1 MSDRGYESDSSVE
14 STDQM
19 TNEADTVENAE
30 EMEVLN
36 NVRNAVQN
44 WKTRELGKNK
54 ETNANVQGFDPL
66 RKYVSNSASLY
77 YDLVNFLN
85 TSKNNE
91 KNMKDRLYVN
101 IVSAIGVPG
110 GLPFHLRT
118 VLQHFLQRDLVEL
131 PYTVEPTVI
140 NSYANQGMVASTE
153 FPEEE

>member
-1 MSDRGYESDSSVE
+1 MRDRGYESDSSLD
-14 STDQM
+14 S
-19 TNEADTVENAE
+19 TNEMKNETDTPESPE
-30 EMEVLN
+30 EVEVLN
-36 NVRNAVQN
+36 NVRNAVQT

-77 YDLVNFLN
+77 YDLLNFLN

-91 KNMKDRLYVN
+91 KNMNDRLYVN
-101 IVSAIGVPG
+101 IVSAIGIPG

-118 VLQHFLQRDLVEL
+118 LLQHFLQRDLVEL
-131 PYTVEPTVI
+131 PYTVEPTAI
-140 NSYANQGMVASTE
+140 NAYAKEGMVASKE

>member
-1 MSDRGYESDSSVE
+1 MRDRGYESDSSLD
-14 STDQM
+14 S
-19 TNEADTVENAE
+19 TNEMKNETDTPESPE
-30 EMEVLN
+30 EVEVLN
-36 NVRNAVQN
+36 NVRNAVQT

-77 YDLVNFLN
+77 YDLLNFLN

-91 KNMKDRLYVN
+91 KNMNDRLYVN
-101 IVSAIGVPG
+101 IVSAIGIPG

-118 VLQHFLQRDLVEL
+118 LLQHFLQRDLVEL

-140 NSYANQGMVASTE
+140 NSYADKGMVASKE